1 MQIASTRSLVHSIL
15 TFILFAGSGLLG
27 YAQQSVSTSPNIVMI
42 ISDDQAWT
50 DYGFMGHPE
59 IKTPHL
65 DRLASEGALFT
76 RGYVPGSLCRCS
88 LASMITGL
96 YPHQNGITSN
106 DPPKGVD
113 RHGMLKFIRE
123 AQTLPKMLAAK
134 GYVSLQTGKWWEGN
148 YELGGFTHGM
158 THGDPARG
166 GRHGDEGLKIGRE
179 GMEPVRKFLDE
190 NSANPFFLWFAPMLP
205 HEPHNPPE
213 RILTTYARDGVSSDI
228 AKYFAMCEWFDEACG
243 ELFAMLDER
252 GLTKNTLVIY
262 AADNGW
268 IQNENGAGFAP
279 KSKRSPYDG
288 GLRTPIILRWP
299 GRIEPMRDET
309 TPVLTL
315 DFVPTALAAC
325 GVKVK
330 SELPGINL
338 LAVCEGKGANRESI
352 FGEIFR
358 HDAADLDDP
367 AASLLYRWGIEGD
380 WKIIVP
386 KNESE
391 AVELYDVTRD
401 PFETKNL
408 ATSEAERVARM
419 RKSVDAWWL
428 GY

>member
-1 MQIASTRSLVHSIL
+1 MNPHRSVFSLLIAIVVLSSAP
-15 TFILFAGSGLLG
+15 LFAADSETVGSP
-27 YAQQSVSTSPNIVMI
+27 PNIVMI

-50 DYGFMGHPE
+50 DYGFMGHSE
-59 IKTPHL
+59 IRTPHL

-113 RHGMLKFIRE
+113 RHGMLKFIQE
-123 AQTLPKMLAAK
+123 SQTLPKMLGTR
-134 GYVSLQTGKWWEGN
+134 GYASLQTGKWWEGN

-158 THGDPARG
+158 THGDPMRG

-179 GMEPVRKFLDE
+179 GMAPVREFLD
-190 NSANPFFLWFAPMLP
+190 ANAEKPFFLWFAPMLP

-213 RILTTYARDGVSSDI
+213 RLLKKYAKEGVPSGI
-228 AKYFAMCEWFDEACG
+228 AKYHAMCEWFDEACG
-243 ELFAMLDER
+243 ELLVMLEER
-252 GLTKNTLVIY
+252 GLTKNTLVLF

-268 IQNENGAGFAP
+268 IQNENGPGFAP

-299 GRIEPMRDET
+299 GRIKPMRDET

-325 GVKVK
+325 GVK
-330 SELPGINL
+330 SAEELPGINL
-338 LAVCEGKGANRESI
+338 MEVCERRRTNRSAI

-358 HDAADLDDP
+358 HDAADLDNP
-367 AASLLYRWGIEGD
+367 AASLLYRWGLEGD

-386 KNESE
+386 VNEAE
-391 AVELYDVTRD
+391 PVELYDVMRD
-401 PFETKNL
+401 PFELKNV
-408 ATSEAERVARM
+408 ATNEAERVARM
-419 RKSVDAWWL
+419 RKLVNAWWP